1 MGRLLQDCK
10 TELATDSIAPA
21 ELQPRHSSQEL
32 LSGQVVV
39 DARTANPSDYL
50 FGVAPLDFADPFAF
64 LDLSMGDDQELW

>member
-1 MGRLLQDCK
+1 MGRLLQDCR
-10 TELATDSIAPA
+10 TELATTAIAPA
-21 ELQPRHSSQEL
+21 ELQPRRTSQEL
-32 LSGQVVV
+32 SSGQGVV